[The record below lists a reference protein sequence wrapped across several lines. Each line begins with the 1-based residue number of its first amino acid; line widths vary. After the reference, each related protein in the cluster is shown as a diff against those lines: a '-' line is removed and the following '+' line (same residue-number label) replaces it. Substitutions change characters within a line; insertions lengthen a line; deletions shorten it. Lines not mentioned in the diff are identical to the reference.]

1 MKAGSAVKIAKWLF
15 NLLMLVTVVVLV
27 LFFFVGF
34 DNTTMV
40 AAGPMTDPEYLDWL
54 MYWMYILTG
63 MGIVCVLFST
73 SKQFVS
79 LLRTDVKGAI
89 KGSIYLILLVA
100 LFGVSYAMASDETV
114 IVNGLAFEDTS
125 ILKFTDLCIYPQYV
139 LLLVTTVCTV
149 IALTGVIR
157 AANKIKA

>member
-1 MKAGSAVKIAKWLF
+1 MKAGDAVKYAKWLF
-15 NLLMLVTVVVLV
+15 YVLMVVTVVILG
-27 LFFFVGF
+27 LFFFVGY

-40 AAGPMTDPEYLDWL
+40 AAGPVTDPENLDAL
-54 MYWMYILTG
+54 MYWMYFLTG

-73 SKQFVS
+73 GKQFIS
-79 LLRTDVKGAI
+79 MLRTDFKGAI
-89 KGSIYLILLVA
+89 KGAIYLILLVA
-100 LFGVSYAMASDETV
+100 LFGVSYAMASEEAV
-114 IVNGLAFEDTS
+114 VVNGLAFEDTT

-149 IALTGVIR
+149 VALTGVIK